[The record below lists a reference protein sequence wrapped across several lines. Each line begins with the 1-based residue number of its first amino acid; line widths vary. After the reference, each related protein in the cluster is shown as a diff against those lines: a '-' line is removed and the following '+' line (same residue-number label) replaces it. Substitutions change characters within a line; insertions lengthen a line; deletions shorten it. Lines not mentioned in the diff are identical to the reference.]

1 MMKSIVIL
9 YDDNSKYKNEKAF
22 EGKSAQELCSEQFSK
37 LGRDI
42 YKINKVNSV
51 LELVSSINKVSK
63 EAQANYVIFSF
74 DDLPFIDVALVNE
87 MINNHENYKAEY
99 TYADGYP
106 YGFSPEIIDCGALD
120 ILEEI
125 ANNNHK
131 DEGVKEVNRESIY
144 NLLKTEINSFEV
156 EAVISDEDFRL
167 LRLAFHAGKKE
178 NFLSSVALFNTLKE
192 KNINEVKALEASR
205 IAKVTLNVLKTVPCF
220 YNIQIADKV
229 SNNAIYSPYNKA
241 YEEKNKISALN
252 ATAFMS
258 YENFSSLVDK
268 IASFSDTAVISLSLW
283 GEAFSHKDILKFIEK
298 ILSIDSL
305 SCFIETDGYNL
316 TPEVCNSLKDLVT
329 KARPR
334 TNGWDKLMIAVVLDS
349 ITPNMYNNIHKDG
362 EEKGFEKA
370 LMAINNLYNT
380 IPECVY
386 PQFTRMTDNESELEG
401 FFRYWNEK
409 NNASGGKFII
419 QKYDN
424 YAGLLE
430 DKKPADLSPLDRDVC
445 WHLRRDF
452 PILSNGDVPLCKT
465 HLLSNCVG
473 NVFKEDLEDIWK
485 RFNDSVTDHINKKY
499 SEMCGK

>member
-1 MMKSIVIL
+1 MVIL
-9 YDDNSKYKNEKAF
+9 QNQIYPIPIGTS
-22 EGKSAQELCSEQFSK
+22 QQFTS
-37 LGRDI
+37 G
-42 YKINKVNSV
+42 
-51 LELVSSINKVSK
+51 
-63 EAQANYVIFSF
+63 
-74 DDLPFIDVALVNE
+74 
-87 MINNHENYKAEY
+87 
-99 TYADGYP
+99 
-106 YGFSPEIIDCGALD
+106 IIQGP
-120 ILEEI
+120 
-125 ANNNHK
+125 
-131 DEGVKEVNRESIY
+131 
-144 NLLKTEINSFEV
+144 
-156 EAVISDEDFRL
+156 
-167 LRLAFHAGKKE
+167 
-178 NFLSSVALFNTLKE
+178 FLSHITNIGCPDRAFRKQPRSIALGLQFQ
-192 KNINEVKALEASR
+192 R
-205 IAKVTLNVLKTVPCF
+205 
-220 YNIQIADKV
+220 
-229 SNNAIYSPYNKA
+229 
-241 YEEKNKISALN
+241 
-252 ATAFMS
+252 AF
-258 YENFSSLVDK
+258 
-268 IASFSDTAVISLSLW
+268 
-283 GEAFSHKDILKFIEK
+283 ILKFIEK

-499 SEMCGK
+499 SEMCGKCDEYYTFNF